1 MKKKELYNIKNF
13 IDEIF
18 SRWDLTFIGVSNS
31 LLHIH
36 RYQSDFLQRYT
47 HSGLKKIGVSQKVKN
62 THLRILLFPLSK
74 SFTGEKLVPSC
85 PFYDFLIVSHFVP
98 KRKDEIYKDFY
109 FSQIIDSL
117 LKAGYS
123 VRVVYINGADEAI
136 LNSCNQKNERV
147 FYDTVTEK
155 IPIYIA
161 FLFLS
166 GILFQS
172 LVYRFFSLFTID
184 AEKKKFYRTIARMDS
199 SWSNLCMA
207 YNIGKIVEKK
217 RPKFLLTT
225 FEGQAYERLIYFFS
239 RRFHDA
245 IIRIGYFHAAIFEHQ
260 FAVRQSLGRNY
271 DPDLILTQGDFASR
285 VLIESYKSNREII
298 QTIGSPRTMD
308 FNNLG
313 VKENAI
319 LVLPS
324 GIFTEVIFL
333 LDFAKNISEL
343 LPTFKIYF
351 RFHPSFDLTLLES
364 NLFLKD
370 LPVNFFLS
378 TSSLEYEAKRCK
390 FSVFR
395 DSTAIFNSIALG
407 SLPIYINKA
416 DEEIQV
422 NPIYGINEILPNIT
436 SPFEFKDK
444 LKFLGSLD
452 PGIFQNSIRDIVT
465 EYNEINLIDAI
476 KNVSLK

>member
-1 MKKKELYNIKNF
+1 MNKKELYNIKKF

-18 SRWDLTFIGVSNS
+18 RRRNLTFIEVSNS

-36 RYQSDFLQRYT
+36 RYQSDFLKRYT
-47 HSGLKKIGVSQKVKN
+47 DSRLKKISVNQKVKK
-62 THLRILLFPLSK
+62 THSRVSLFPLSK
-74 SFTGEKLVPSC
+74 SFTGEKLTPRCS
-85 PFYDFLIVSHFVP
+85 FFDFLIVSHFVHQ
-98 KRKDEIYKDFY
+98 RNDEMYKDFY

-123 VRVVYINGADEAI
+123 VRVVYFNGADEAI

-147 FYDTVTEK
+147 FYNTVPEK
-155 IPIYIA
+155 LPIHMA
-161 FLFLS
+161 FVFLI
-166 GILFQS
+166 GIFFQS
-172 LVYRFFSLFTID
+172 LVYRFYSLFTIHT
-184 AEKKKFYRTIARMDS
+184 EKKKFYRTIARMES
-199 SWSNLCMA
+199 SWSNLCTA

-217 RPKFLLTT
+217 SVKFLLTT

-239 RRFHDA
+239 RKFHNE
-245 IIRIGYFHAAIFEHQ
+245 IIRVGYFHAAIFEHQ

-285 VLIESYKSNREII
+285 ILSDSYKSNREII
-298 QTIGSPRTMD
+298 QTIGSPRTLD
-308 FNNLG
+308 FNHLG

-333 LDFAKNISEL
+333 LDFAKKVSEL
-343 LPTFKIYF
+343 LPTYKIYF

-364 NLFLKD
+364 NLFLKR
-370 LPVNFFLS
+370 LPVNFFVS
-378 TSSLEYEAKRCK
+378 TSSLEFDANRCK
-390 FSVFR
+390 FTFFR

-407 SLPIYINKA
+407 TLPIYISKA

-422 NPIYGINEILPNIT
+422 NPIYGINEVLPNVT

-452 PGIFQNSIRDIVT
+452 PGIFQNGIRDIVT

-476 KNVSLK
+476 KNVSLE